1 MAHTRCEP
9 ACGVG
14 PEAALGTWDQSC
26 PRGGNA
32 MHFGIGLPHFRQV
45 ASTEAIG
52 TVAQAAEALGFDSV
66 WVSDHIVVPHSA
78 IPRFGQPP

>member
-1 MAHTRCEP
+1 
-9 ACGVG
+9 
-14 PEAALGTWDQSC
+14 
-26 PRGGNA
+26 